1 MKSCSCPIPVILLI
15 SREIT
20 QNFANFMLKITKYC
34 KHCHSQISRFPQ
46 NVITWNVILRL
57 CSIHINF
64 DHYPLLAFKIS
75 TSNGCNKFSITLLCI
90 TTTNVIN
97 QIKSVCGKWLGIQMP
112 FSKLIIMPDGYCA
125 WDLLWIEFFV
135 LKFLLFILPTKIF
148 CSHQGEFT
156 LTIS

>member
-1 MKSCSCPIPVILLI
+1 MGYTNFPFCSTLL
-15 SREIT
+15 
-20 QNFANFMLKITKYC
+20 
-34 KHCHSQISRFPQ
+34 
-46 NVITWNVILRL
+46 
-57 CSIHINF
+57 
-64 DHYPLLAFKIS
+64 
-75 TSNGCNKFSITLLCI
+75 SITTI
-90 TTTNVIN
+90 NVIN

-156 LTIS
+156 LTILANNYVNWIRELVDFLKSFTQAKSKDKKFLDYKRKGHNFSKFLTVYWCYP